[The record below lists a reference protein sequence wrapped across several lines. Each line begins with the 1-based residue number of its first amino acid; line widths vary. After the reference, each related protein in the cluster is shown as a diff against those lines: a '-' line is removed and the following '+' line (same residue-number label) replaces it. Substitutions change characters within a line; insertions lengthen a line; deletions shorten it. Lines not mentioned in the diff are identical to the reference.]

1 MRPRWRWTAGASL
14 PPALVGAP
22 VRSPWRGQTSGAEAE
37 AGARPHLRPASAS
50 GPGLAAPAGRGGA
63 SAGAGVDRGEHGH
76 GRKGK
81 SLAPKGAL
89 GPDTGGRSP
98 CGATGR
104 ALPGGRTGLA
114 RDGGAWSPGGVQSG
128 DSCPGPNGSALVD
141 GASPPAC
148 PRELHLDGGLS
159 FTAAWA
165 FSRNTRPRPH
175 REPGSEGNGPE
186 HGAPALTPDPC
197 PAMGFRNL
205 QNQPVVTTAGG
216 THPPDQRRQRSLPGA

>member
-14 PPALVGAP
+14 PPALVRAP
-22 VRSPWRGQTSGAEAE
+22 VRSPWRGQTSGVEAE

-63 SAGAGVDRGEHGH
+63 SAGAGVDRGELGR

-114 RDGGAWSPGGVQSG
+114 RDGGARSPGGVQSG
-128 DSCPGPNGSALVD
+128 DSCPGPNGSALV
-141 GASPPAC
+141 
-148 PRELHLDGGLS
+148 
-159 FTAAWA
+159 T
-165 FSRNTRPRPH
+165 
-175 REPGSEGNGPE
+175 
-186 HGAPALTPDPC
+186 APALLPVPGSCTWTADCPLLLPGHSPETHGPDPTGSR
-197 PAMGFRNL
+197 AL
-205 QNQPVVTTAGG
+205 KETA
-216 THPPDQRRQRSLPGA
+216 PSMVLLP